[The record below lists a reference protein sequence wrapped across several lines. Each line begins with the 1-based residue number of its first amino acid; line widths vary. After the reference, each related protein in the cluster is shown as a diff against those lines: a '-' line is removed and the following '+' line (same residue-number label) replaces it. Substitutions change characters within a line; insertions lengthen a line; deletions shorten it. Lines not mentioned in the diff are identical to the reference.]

1 MRLLIVEDDNK
12 LAAILSQGL
21 REEGY
26 QIDRA
31 ADGEEAL
38 LFARDRQYEVI
49 ILDRM
54 LPRLSGDLVLR
65 DLRAAGD
72 STPVLMLTALD
83 SVNDRVQGLTEGAD
97 DYLCK
102 PFAFE
107 ELLAR
112 IQVLQRRRGPLLH
125 ASKLTTGELA
135 FDLAKQEV
143 TYGGRIVELTTLE
156 RRMLEVFLR
165 RPGQVITR
173 PRLAEQVWNEPWD
186 VQENTIDVHVKNL
199 RRKLEPYLG
208 RDVLQT
214 VRGVGYK
221 WMVNDE
227 KGDHEVE
234 KPLE

>member
-1 MRLLIVEDDNK
+1 MRLLIVEDDSK

-38 LFARDRQYEVI
+38 LFARDRNYEVI

-65 DLRAAGD
+65 DLRAAGN

-83 SVNDRVQGLTEGAD
+83 SVGDRVQGLTDGAD

-112 IQVLQRRRGPLLH
+112 INVLQRRRGPLLP
-125 ASKLTTGELA
+125 ASKLTAGRLT

-143 TYGGRIVELTTLE
+143 AYGEHFVELTTLE

-173 PRLAEQVWNEPWD
+173 PHLAEQVWNEPWD

-221 WMVNDE
+221 WTVNDE
-227 KGDHEVE
+227 QGDHAVE
-234 KPLE
+234 RPLE